1 VQPITQRRT
10 SLLIRWT
17 AAIAWM
23 AFVFYLSSQSSLPS
37 LYNRFEDLLS
47 LAGHFVEY
55 AVLAL
60 LLRWAI
66 RGFFPAGIDSGASH
80 AACWAFLIAVAY
92 GITDELH
99 QHFVPGRYMDPLD
112 LLIDATGAAAALWAA
127 AWVMGRRAANLESDT
142 RRSSDLP

>member
-1 VQPITQRRT
+1 VEAIRQLRA
-10 SLLIRWT
+10 SSLIRWA

-23 AFVFYLSSQSSLPS
+23 AFMFYLSAQSSLPN

-47 LAGHFVEY
+47 LAGHFIEY

-66 RGFFPAGIDSGASH
+66 RGFFPAGIGSGASH
-80 AACWAFLIAVAY
+80 AARWAFVLAVAY

-112 LLIDATGAAAALWAA
+112 LLMDAIGAAAALWVAG
-127 AWVMGRRAANLESDT
+127 WVMGRRAANLESDAH
-142 RRSSDLP
+142 RSSDLP

>member
-1 VQPITQRRT
+1 VQPTRQLRT
-10 SLLIRWT
+10 SSLIRWA

-23 AFVFYLSSQSSLPS
+23 AFMFYLSAQSSLPS

-60 LLRWAI
+60 LLRLAI
-66 RGFFPAGIDSGASH
+66 RGFFPAETASGASH
-80 AACWAFLIAVAY
+80 AAYWAFVLAVAY

-99 QHFVPGRYMDPLD
+99 QHFVPGRHMDPLD
-112 LLIDATGAAAALWAA
+112 LLMDAIGAAAALWVAG
-127 AWVMGRRAANLESDT
+127 WVMGRRAANPASDAP
-142 RRSSDLP
+142 RSSGLP

>member
-1 VQPITQRRT
+1 MQPTTQRRT
-10 SLLIRWT
+10 SVLIRWT

-23 AFVFYLSSQSSLPS
+23 AFVFYLSAQSSLPS

-47 LAGHFVEY
+47 LAGHFFEY

-60 LLRWAI
+60 LLRGAI
-66 RGFFPAGIDSGASH
+66 RGFFPAGTGSGTSH
-80 AACWAFLIAVAY
+80 AACWAFLLAVAY

-112 LLIDATGAAAALWAA
+112 LLMDAIGAAAALWVA
-127 AWVMGRRAANLESDT
+127 AWVTRRRAANLASDA
-142 RRSSDLP
+142 RRVSDLP